1 MKSFLAICAAAL
13 LLSFSQVAVAAGEGE
28 KAKDKQAQEK
38 QAQEKR
44 VCKRVRVTGS
54 RIREK
59 VCRTQRDWDHLAEES
74 QETLRKQRES
84 RSVNTGGES

>member
-1 MKSFLAICAAAL
+1 MKSFLTICAAAL
-13 LLSFSQVAVAAGEGE
+13 LLSFAHTTAVAGEGD
-28 KAKDKQAQEK
+28 KAKEPVAKEK
-38 QAQEKR
+38 Q

-74 QETLRKQRES
+74 QETLRKQREA
-84 RSVNTGGES
+84 RSVNTSGES

>member
-1 MKSFLAICAAAL
+1 MKSFLTLCATVL
-13 LLSFSQVAVAAGEGE
+13 LLSLSHTTVAAGEGE
-28 KAKDKQAQEK
+28 KAKDQQAQD
-38 QAQEKR
+38 KR

-84 RSVNTGGES
+84 RSVNTNGES